1 MKTLVILALLFVSV
15 GAQGQKAT
23 PRKATLAEQKACS
36 EQAAKVFHE
45 HFPDSSDATYTSHY
59 DPEANVCYA
68 HIDQVK
74 KRNGDTALQV
84 IILDAFENFGYAV
97 FYAPSS
103 TKAPTTCTIV
113 PLGKKEGVECTSK
126 AEFDALVR
134 QYYNLDN

>member
-1 MKTLVILALLFVSV
+1 MKTLVTLALLFVSV
-15 GAQGQKAT
+15 GTQGQNA
-23 PRKATLAEQKACS
+23 PSHKATLADQKACA

-45 HFPDSSDATYTSHY
+45 HFPDSSDATYKSHY

-68 HIDQVK
+68 YMEQVK
-74 KRNGDTALQV
+74 KRNGGTAHQV
-84 IILDAFENFGYAV
+84 IISDAFENIGYAV

-103 TKAPTTCTIV
+103 SQAPTTCTVV

>member
-1 MKTLVILALLFVSV
+1 MKTLVIIALLFVSV
-15 GAQGQKAT
+15 WAQGQKAT
-23 PRKATLAEQKACS
+23 PRKATLAEQKTCS

-45 HFPDSSDATYTSHY
+45 HFPNSSDATYTSHY

-74 KRNGDTALQV
+74 ERNGDTALQV
-84 IILDAFENFGYAV
+84 LILDAFENFGYAV

-103 TKAPTTCTIV
+103 SKAPTTCIVV
-113 PLGKKEGVECTSK
+113 PLGKKEGVGCTSK

-134 QYYNLDN
+134 QYHNLDN